1 MTSPPVSASE
11 LPLEAAAGQC
21 LMVGFPGT
29 EPPEDLLG
37 WIARGHV
44 GGIILFTQNVGEPAQ
59 VRRLCE
65 QLQEAAAEGPGAVP
79 LMIAVDQEGGW
90 VARLSEPFTVPPLA
104 GELALEGQQAVSR
117 TARQVALEL
126 RSVGITMNMAP
137 VLDVN
142 TNPANPVIAERA
154 FSDDP
159 QACARLGAVY
169 IEALQGAGCAGCGK
183 HFPGHGDT
191 ATDSHQ
197 VVPVVTH
204 DRERIMA
211 VELVPFR
218 AAAEAKVAAIMSAHI
233 LLPRLDPEEVATLSR
248 PIIEGLLREELG
260 YEGCVITDDLD
271 MRAVADEH
279 TCEEAAV
286 KALRAGCDVA
296 LVCGTED
303 AAPRMHSAIMEAV
316 SDGALREER
325 IRQACGRVLA
335 AKGRFATPPAEDLS
349 EVESRLGLR

>member
-1 MTSPPVSASE
+1 MQSPTLSASE
-11 LPLEAAAGQC
+11 LPLEAAVGQC

-37 WIARGHV
+37 WIARGQL
-44 GGIILFTQNVGEPAQ
+44 GGIVLFTQNVGEPAQ

-65 QLQEAAAEGPGAVP
+65 QLQEAAAESPGAVP
-79 LMIAVDQEGGW
+79 LMISVDQEGGW
-90 VARLSEPFTVPPLA
+90 VARLSDPFTVPPLA
-104 GELALEGQQAVSR
+104 GELAIEGHQAVSR
-117 TARQVALEL
+117 IARQVALEL
-126 RSVGITMNMAP
+126 RSVGITMNLAP

-142 TNPANPVIAERA
+142 TNLANPIIAERA
-154 FSDDP
+154 FSDEP
-159 QACARLGAVY
+159 QECARLGVAY
-169 IEALQGAGCAGCGK
+169 IESLQGAGCAGCGK

-191 ATDSHQ
+191 VTDSHQ

-204 DRERIMA
+204 DLDRLKA

-218 AAAEAKVAAIMSAHI
+218 AAAEAGVAAIMSAHI
-233 LLPRLDPEEVATLSR
+233 LLPRIDPEAVATLSQ
-248 PIIEGLLREELG
+248 PVIEGLLRKELG

-286 KALRAGCDVA
+286 MALRAGCDVA

-303 AAPRMHSAIMEAV
+303 AAPRMHAAIMEAL
-316 SDGALREER
+316 SDGTLSEER

-335 AKGRFATPPAEDLS
+335 PKGRFAPPPAEDLS
-349 EVESRLGLR
+349 EVEARLGLG